1 MEVVDSKNIKEP
13 VILLKILNN
22 NSLLVV
28 DSHTTVRFFD
38 SDTLS
43 LIDGF
48 KVKIHHPRYQQNV
61 VAFSSN
67 AAYFATVSPSYRES
81 RLYNAATKNVITQ
94 VDRHHGEVSCLGI
107 DPLNR
112 YMFSCGDDG
121 KTFVI
126 ELKSGKLVFTLPFHI
141 DTINDIAFSKNA
153 NWVATASYDK
163 KISLF
168 NLSTMTAK
176 SKLEGH
182 FSPVMNLRFLKK
194 NRLVSLDKDATAII
208 WNIRNSEIISKLKG
222 IHDTV
227 TQVTTSADD
236 EFLFIGTE
244 LGYIIVYDLNNYEI
258 LSNKYI
264 KLHSTITALEFD
276 KQKQHLIIGTQEGD
290 ILFYDIYQGEEKLHD
305 FLKLK
310 DFEGI
315 QKEVEKNPILKY
327 TKIYNLVSNL
337 WETTLQK
344 AKIALENNDRQ
355 TAVSLFKHFKNIPSK
370 NSIMQ
375 NVMIEYVDFKHFS
388 AFAKQGKLALA
399 YGLANKHPMYKDSR
413 LYKALEVNWRK
424 TFEHAQHYTLDPKG
438 AQKAQE
444 ILSPYRGISEK
455 TKLIKELLTQGEV
468 YKRFR
473 VSIGQKDFR
482 IAFELI
488 KLNPFLKEFK
498 DYENLIKYA
507 DTLYIKSKLLIDNGD
522 THSAIKLLRVLEDF
536 TDFKEEVEELI
547 LEIESRQK
555 FFNAIEEDDI
565 PLAYNLLHKFE
576 VLQDTE
582 DGKRLQQEWNS
593 DLSIANRY
601 AVEGDINGVK
611 KSFDKYMA
619 ISSKYTL
626 LATVFGLCY
635 MVQLEEAMSQ
645 KVSKSKLENGI
656 KNYMLSFGL
665 QDQIENFF
673 KQFKSRHPESKLTL
687 DHLTHGS
694 IKMWRPSMIENS
706 ILE

>member
-1 MEVVDSKNIKEP
+1 MEVIDSKNIKEP
-13 VILLKILNN
+13 VILLQILNN

-28 DSHTTVRFFD
+28 DSQTTVRYFD

-43 LIDGF
+43 LLDGF
-48 KVKIHHPRYQQNV
+48 KVKIHHPRFQENV
-61 VAFSSN
+61 VAFSGN
-67 AAYFATVSPSYRES
+67 NAYFASISPSYKES
-81 RLYNAATKNVITQ
+81 NLYSSATKKIIAQ
-94 VDRHHGEVSCLGI
+94 VDRHHGEVSCLAI
-107 DPLNR
+107 DPLGR

-121 KTFVI
+121 KTFAI

-141 DTINDIAFSKNA
+141 DTINDIAFSKNS

-168 NLSTMTAK
+168 NLSTLTAK
-176 SKLEGH
+176 FKLEGH
-182 FSPVMNLRFLKK
+182 LAPVMKLRFLKN
-194 NRLVSLDKDATAII
+194 NRLISIDKDATAII
-208 WNIRNSEIISKLKG
+208 WNTRNANIISKLNG

-227 TQVTTSADD
+227 TRITTSGDD
-236 EFLFIGTE
+236 EFLFLGTE
-244 LGYIIVYDLNNYEI
+244 LGYIIVYDLNSYEL

-264 KLHSTITALEFD
+264 KLHSAITALEFN
-276 KQKQHLIIGTQEGD
+276 KKKQHLIIGTQEGN
-290 ILFYDIYQGEEKLHD
+290 ILSYDIYEGEKKLQD
-305 FLKLK
+305 FLKLQ
-310 DFEGI
+310 DFDAI
-315 QKEVEKNPILKY
+315 QKEVEQNPILKY

-337 WETTLQK
+337 WETTLKK
-344 AKIALENNDRQ
+344 AKIALENDDKK
-355 TAVSLFKHFKNIPSK
+355 TAVALFKHFKNVPAK

-375 NVMIEYVDFKHFS
+375 KVMLDYADFQQF
-388 AFAKQGKLALA
+388 ATFAKQGKLALA
-399 YGLANKHPMYKDSR
+399 YGLATKHPVYKDSR
-413 LYKALEVNWRK
+413 IFKALEVNWK
-424 TFEHAQHYTLDPKG
+424 KAFEHAQHYSLDPKG
-438 AQKAQE
+438 AEKVQE
-444 ILSPYRGISEK
+444 ILAPYRGISEK

-473 VSIGQKDFR
+473 ISIGQKDFR

-507 DTLYIKSKLLIDNGD
+507 DNLYIKSKLLIDNGD

-536 TDFKEEVEELI
+536 TDFKEEVAELI

-565 PLAYNLLHKFE
+565 PLAYNLLSRFE
-576 VLQDTE
+576 ALQDTE
-582 DGKRLQQEWNS
+582 DGKILQTQWNS
-593 DLSIANRY
+593 DLGIANRY

-611 KSFDKYMA
+611 KSFDKYMT
-619 ISSKYTL
+619 ISSRYTL

-635 MVQLEEAMSQ
+635 MVQLEEAMKQ
-645 KVSKSKLENGI
+645 KISKSKLENGI

-665 QDQIENFF
+665 QTQIENFF
-673 KQFKSRHPESKLTL
+673 KQFKSQYPESKLTL
-687 DHLTHGS
+687 DHLSHGS
-694 IKMWRPSMIENS
+694 IKMWRPSMIEDS

>member
-28 DSHTTVRFFD
+28 DSQTTVRYFD

-43 LIDGF
+43 LLDGF
-48 KVKIHHPRYQQNV
+48 KVKIHHPRFQEKV
-61 VAFSSN
+61 VAFSGDD
-67 AAYFATVSPSYRES
+67 AYFASISPSCKES
-81 RLYNAATKNVITQ
+81 NLYSSTTKKMIAQ
-94 VDRHHGEVSCLGI
+94 VDRHHGEVSCLAI
-107 DPLNR
+107 DPLSR

-141 DTINDIAFSKNA
+141 DTINDIAFSKNS

-168 NLSTMTAK
+168 NLSTLTAK
-176 SKLEGH
+176 FKLEGH
-182 FSPVMNLRFLKK
+182 FSPVMKLRFLKN
-194 NRLVSLDKDATAII
+194 NRLISIDKDATAII
-208 WNIRNSEIISKLKG
+208 WNTRNASIISKLKG

-227 TQVTTSADD
+227 TRITTSGDD
-236 EFLFIGTE
+236 EFLFLGTE
-244 LGYIIVYDLNNYEI
+244 LGYIIVYDLNNYEL

-264 KLHSTITALEFD
+264 KLHSAITALEFN
-276 KQKQHLIIGTQEGD
+276 KQKQHLIIGTQEGNM
-290 ILFYDIYQGEEKLHD
+290 LFYDVYQGEEKLQD
-305 FLKLK
+305 FLKLQ
-310 DFEGI
+310 DFEAI
-315 QKEVEKNPILKY
+315 QKEVEQNPILKY

-337 WETTLQK
+337 WETTLKK
-344 AKIALENNDRQ
+344 AKIALENDDKK
-355 TAVSLFKHFKNIPSK
+355 TAVALFKHFKNVPSK

-375 NVMIEYVDFKHFS
+375 KVMIDYVDFKRFS
-388 AFAKQGKLALA
+388 MFAKQGKLALA
-399 YGLANKHPMYKDSR
+399 YGLANKYPMYKDSR
-413 LYKALEVNWRK
+413 IFKALEVNWK
-424 TFEHAQHYTLDPKG
+424 KAFEHAQHNALDPKG
-438 AQKAQE
+438 AEKVQE
-444 ILSPYRGISEK
+444 ILAPYRGISEK
-455 TKLIKELLTQGEV
+455 TMLIKELLTQGEV

-473 VSIGQKDFR
+473 ISIGQKDFR
-482 IAFELI
+482 IAFELV

-507 DTLYIKSKLLIDNGD
+507 DNLYIKSKQLIDNGD

-536 TDFKEEVEELI
+536 TDFKEEVRELI

-555 FFNAIEEDDI
+555 FFNAVEEDDM
-565 PLAYNLLHKFE
+565 PLAYNLLSRFE
-576 VLQDTE
+576 ALQDTE
-582 DGKRLQQEWNS
+582 DGKKLQTQWNS
-593 DLSIANRY
+593 DLGIANRY

-611 KSFDKYMA
+611 KSFDKYMT

-635 MVQLEEAMSQ
+635 MVQLEEAMKQ

-673 KQFKSRHPESKLTL
+673 KQFKSRYPESKLTL

>member
-1 MEVVDSKNIKEP
+1 MEVIDSKNVKEP

-28 DSHTTVRFFD
+28 DSQTTVRYFD
-38 SDTLS
+38 SDTLA
-43 LIDGF
+43 LLDGF
-48 KVKIHHPRYQQNV
+48 KVKIHHPRFQANV
-61 VAFSSN
+61 VAFSN
-67 AAYFATVSPSYRES
+67 DALYFASISPSYKES
-81 RLYNAATKNVITQ
+81 RLYNAATRNVITQ
-94 VDRHHGEVSCLGI
+94 VDRHHGEVSCVGI

-121 KTFVI
+121 KTFAI

-141 DTINDIAFSKNA
+141 DTINDIAFSKNS

-168 NLSTMTAK
+168 SLSTMTAK

-182 FSPVMNLRFLKK
+182 FAPVMHLRFLKK
-194 NRLVSLDKDATAII
+194 NRLISFDKDATAII
-208 WNIRNSEIISKLKG
+208 WNIRTSEIISRLEG

-227 TQVTTSADD
+227 TKVTTSSDD

-244 LGYIIVYDLNNYEI
+244 LGYIIVYDLNSYEI

-290 ILFYDIYQGEEKLHD
+290 ILFYDIYQGEEKLHNY
-305 FLKLK
+305 LKLK
-310 DFEGI
+310 DFEAI
-315 QKEVEKNPILKY
+315 QKEVEQNPILKY

-337 WETTLQK
+337 WETTLKK
-344 AKIALENNDRQ
+344 AKIALENDDKK
-355 TAVSLFKHFKNIPSK
+355 TAVALFKHFKNIPSK
-370 NSIMQ
+370 NSIMK
-375 NVMIEYVDFKHFS
+375 NVMLEYVDFKHF
-388 AFAKQGKLALA
+388 ATFAKQGKLALA
-399 YGLANKHPMYKDSR
+399 YGLASKHPMYKDSR
-413 LYKALEVNWRK
+413 LYKALEVNWKK
-424 TFEHAQHYTLDPKG
+424 TFEHAQRYALDPKG

-444 ILSPYRGISEK
+444 ILAPYRGISEK

-473 VSIGQKDFR
+473 ISIGQKDFR

-507 DTLYIKSKLLIDNGD
+507 DTLYIKSKLLINNGD

-536 TDFKEEVEELI
+536 TDFREEVEELI

-555 FFNAIEEDDI
+555 FFNAIEEEDI
-565 PLAYNLLHKFE
+565 PLAYNLLHKCE
-576 VLQDTE
+576 ALQDTE
-582 DGKRLQQEWNS
+582 DGKKLQQEWNS
-593 DLSIANRY
+593 DLSMANRY
-601 AVEGDINGVK
+601 AIEGDINGVE
-611 KSFDKYMA
+611 KSFEKYIT

-626 LATVFGLCY
+626 LATVYGLCY
-635 MVQLEEAMSQ
+635 MVQLEEAMNQ
-645 KVSKSKLENGI
+645 KVSRSELENGI
-656 KNYMLSFGL
+656 RNYMLSFGL
-665 QDQIENFF
+665 QDQIENLF
-673 KQFKSRHPESKLTL
+673 KQFKSHYPESKLTL
-687 DHLTHGS
+687 DHLTRGS
-694 IKMWRPSMIENS
+694 IKMWRPSMIVAS